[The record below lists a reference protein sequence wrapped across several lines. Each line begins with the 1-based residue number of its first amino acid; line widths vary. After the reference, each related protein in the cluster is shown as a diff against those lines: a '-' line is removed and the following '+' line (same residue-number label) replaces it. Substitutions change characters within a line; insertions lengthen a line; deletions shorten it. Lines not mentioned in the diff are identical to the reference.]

1 VTLTGDAS
9 AADGAAIAGPALPAA
24 DGRAEPEPVSAEPP
38 PLPGRALMSQK
49 WLSATFLH
57 WPVAPE
63 AVRPFLPRG
72 VRPDLYQGTTY
83 IGLIAFQ
90 MYRIGWMGLP
100 GMPYI
105 GTFPETNV
113 RLYSVDERGRR
124 GVVFRSLD
132 ATRLLPVATARLAFR
147 LPYRFAKMGIERDG
161 DVIRYRGE
169 RREIGAPP
177 AHSTLGVR
185 IGTRIEEPSDFE
197 HFVSA
202 RWRLHFPWFGGLSL
216 QMQNEHE
223 PWPLFRAELLDLD
236 QTLVAAAGFPEI
248 SEPPVSVLYSPG
260 VAVRFGRPTVTKPG
274 GRSDT

>member
-1 VTLTGDAS
+1 M
-9 AADGAAIAGPALPAA
+9 AADPDAAAAIASPLPRPPEGWA
-24 DGRAEPEPVSAEPP
+24 DPEPVSPDPP

-63 AVRPFLPRG
+63 AVQPFLPRG

-83 IGLIAFQ
+83 VGLIAFQ
-90 MYRIGWMGLP
+90 MYRIGWMGSP
-100 GMPYI
+100 GLPYI
-105 GTFPETNV
+105 GSFPETNV
-113 RLYSVDERGRR
+113 RLYSVDEQGRR

-132 ATRLLPVATARLAFR
+132 ASRLLPVATARLAFR
-147 LPYRFAKMGIERDG
+147 LPYRFAKMRIERDG
-161 DVIRYRGE
+161 DVIRYRS
-169 RREIGAPP
+169 RRRDIGVPA

-185 IGTRIEEPSDFE
+185 IGAQVEEPSDFE

-202 RWRLHFPWFGGLSL
+202 RWRLHFPWFGGRSL

-236 QTLVAAAGFPEI
+236 ETLVAAAGFPDV
-248 SEPPVSVLYSPG
+248 SEPPISVLYSPG
-260 VAVRFGRPTVTKPG
+260 VSVRFGRPSVTSPATRAR